1 MRRELRQFVEKE
13 QRDFRALP
21 VEDRGVKLQL
31 RESDL
36 AAA

>member
-1 MRRELRQFVEKE
+1 MRREMRQFVETE

-21 VEDRGVKLQL
+21 VEDSGVKQPL